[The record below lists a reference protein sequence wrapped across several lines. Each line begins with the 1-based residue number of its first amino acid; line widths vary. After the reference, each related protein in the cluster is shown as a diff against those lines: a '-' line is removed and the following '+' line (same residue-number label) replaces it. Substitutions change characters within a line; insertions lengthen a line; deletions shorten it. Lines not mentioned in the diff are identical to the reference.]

1 MVFGYKKAAIHSGSL
16 TIRRRPGVTGRP
28 AIPAQPAKKSR
39 PMLHTVC
46 GLFPLQVLRL
56 PRPWA
61 GYHVPQSTGQ
71 NRSGNDR
78 PVDFFLIPE
87 IIRKCSFV
95 RVSHRSRSFLYG
107 RFILRQ
113 NLHPTAQCRRGQR
126 VRPPL
131 SRAAF
136 SGAGTTGSCP
146 HQRCSFCR
154 RPRGI
159 DSGGGG

>member
-1 MVFGYKKAAIHSGSL
+1 MVFWYKKAAVHSGSL
-16 TIRRRPGVTGRP
+16 TIRRRPGYWP
-28 AIPAQPAKKSR
+28 SAIPAQPAKKFAPCFTQSA
-39 PMLHTVC
+39 VY
-46 GLFPLQVLRL
+46 FPCKFFGFPSVGGVSCSAIHWHRT
-56 PRPWA
+56 A
-61 GYHVPQSTGQ
+61 AEMI
-71 NRSGNDR
+71 R
-78 PVDFFLIPE
+78 PVDFLLILE
-87 IIRKCSFV
+87 IIRKCPFV

-126 VRPPL
+126 VRPSLP
-131 SRAAF
+131 RAAF

-146 HQRCSFCR
+146 HQRCSFCQ